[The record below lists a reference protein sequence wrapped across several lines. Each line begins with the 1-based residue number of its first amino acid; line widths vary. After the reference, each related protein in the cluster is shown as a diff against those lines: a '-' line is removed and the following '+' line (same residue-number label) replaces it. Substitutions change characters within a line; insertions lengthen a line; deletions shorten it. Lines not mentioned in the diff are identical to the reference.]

1 MTLSIRLVIGAGV
14 PYALKADKFNQ
25 TIEKNPTIIAL
36 PASGTANEPVQID
49 LGGFKSK
56 ISFEGIVDDI
66 DSLSDGAIAI
76 PSKNELED
84 FILDNSGSII
94 TLTIFYENNGALSDT
109 NTYQVFALG
118 CTFERMAGQESRW
131 TYKLQ
136 FNAGRRTST

>member
-1 MTLSIRLVIGAGV
+1 MTLSIRLAVGGTT
-14 PYALKADKFNQ
+14 YALKADKLNQ
-25 TIEKNPTIIAL
+25 NIGKNPTIIPL
-36 PASGTANEPVQID
+36 PASGTANEPIQID
-49 LGGFKSK
+49 LGGFKNK

-94 TLTIFYENNGALSDT
+94 TLTIFYENNGALTDT
-109 NTYQVFALG
+109 NTYQAFALD
-118 CTFERMAGQESRW
+118 CNFERMGGQDSRW